1 MKFSILL
8 LTFQQSLRELLAKS
22 DQDKLEER
30 DSQTQIIRGWEEDG
44 VVYIFLGNSNGTL
57 TLDAMKKESWGFERA
72 GLSRSKEVIFTT
84 GRNFKVSV
92 ISFCNPGKHQRIRG
106 FRVLSGDI
114 ERDQWCEI
122 L

>member
-1 MKFSILL
+1 M
-8 LTFQQSLRELLAKS
+8 
-22 DQDKLEER
+22 
-30 DSQTQIIRGWEEDG
+30 
-44 VVYIFLGNSNGTL
+44 YIFLGNSNGTL

-84 GRNFKVSV
+84 GRNFKVPV